1 MNSFKVKIT
10 ATLSTIIILIIALL
24 VALDFNS
31 FKTESIALNKNI
43 LREKNVSVEISINE
57 KIESYKK
64 AISAIKVTQDDV
76 KDVLSENAIVQ
87 LQTLTRNLQSVSE
100 GVYIF
105 KRDGGIYNPDG
116 DLYDFN
122 IKELNRTYWKA
133 LFENGKQ
140 FFVSSPF
147 ASARTGKDVLAVAY
161 KLDNNTASLATI
173 KLESVLENVVI
184 RKDMFL
190 YNDQGTILVA
200 PYKSFI
206 GQKIFSERPLYKGF
220 SKSNPEL
227 QYQAVVE
234 GEEVDFT
241 AFWGRMDSIGW
252 SYVTFIEDDIIEEGS
267 HNQLV
272 SALIFGFISLIIALA
287 IVIYTMEKLVLKPVG
302 GVPDEIA
309 ALMEKMAAGD
319 LTTQLPQTGKETG
332 IYLSLVNLSR
342 QLTELIKNS
351 HGISESVSSA
361 SLQLNTIMGNTKSNS
376 QDEMAQ
382 VEQISTAINEL
393 SSTSQEVSSKAV
405 MAEDEARKANENV
418 ANGKLTLEKNIL
430 LTSDI
435 NNSVTDTAI
444 IVKELKD
451 FSDEIGSVT
460 EVIKTISEQTNLLAL
475 NAAIEAARAGEYG
488 RGFAVVADEV
498 RNLASKTQESTVSI
512 QAIIEKL
519 QTQSEK
525 ANSNMTQNVELIEES
540 VLLADQV
547 KASFEDIS
555 HAVESIS
562 DINTLVATASQQQ
575 FCVTEDISKNVTQAF
590 DLVQQNVAAVDETLQ
605 AATELA
611 QMAEEQKKE
620 LAFFRTL

>member
-1 MNSFKVKIT
+1 MNKFKLKI
-10 ATLSTIIILIIALL
+10 SGTISVLILIIITILISIS
-24 VALDFNS
+24 FNA
-31 FKTESIALNKNI
+31 FKTESVDLNKQI
-43 LREKNVSVEISINE
+43 LKEKNATVEAGITEKFKGFKKILSGIQASRNDTEEAMLSHNATTQLNSISRM
-57 KIESYKK
+57 
-64 AISAIKVTQDDV
+64 IKD
-76 KDVLSENAIVQ
+76 
-87 LQTLTRNLQSVSE
+87 VSE
-100 GVYIF
+100 GAYIID
-105 KRDGGIYNPDG
+105 RQG
-116 DLYDFN
+116 DIFNTEGQKLDFN
-122 IKELNRTYWKA
+122 IKELNRSYYDDMFNKNETFTISEPFTSA
-133 LFENGKQ
+133 VSGKE
-140 FFVSSPF
+140 VVVF
-147 ASARTGKDVLAVAY
+147 AHKIDNETAAIASVYLKDVLSSVA
-161 KLDNNTASLATI
+161 DR
-173 KLESVLENVVI
+173 E
-184 RKDMFL
+184 DMFI
-190 YNDQGTILVA
+190 YDDDGTILSA
-200 PYKSFI
+200 PYDALLGKDI
-206 GQKIFSERPLYKGF
+206 DTERPLYKNF
-220 SKSNPEL
+220 SQNTPEL
-227 QYQAVVE
+227 NYQTIIDGKNV
-234 GEEVDFT
+234 GIT
-241 AFWGRMDSIGW
+241 AFWGQMDFTGW
-252 SYVTFIEDDIIEEGS
+252 SYVSFIEDARIEDAS
-267 HNQLV
+267 HDQLI
-272 SALIFGFISLIIALA
+272 SSMIFGLISLIVALC

-319 LTTQLPQTGKETG
+319 FSQNLQQTGKETG

-361 SLQLNTIMGNTKSNS
+361 SLQLNTIMNGTKSNS

-405 MAEDEARKANENV
+405 MAEEEARKANENV
-418 ANGKLTLEKNIL
+418 ASGKLTLEKNIQ

-435 NNSVTDTAI
+435 NASVTDTAI

-519 QTQSEK
+519 QVQSEK
-525 ANSNMTQNVELIEES
+525 ANNNMNQNVELIEHS

-555 HAVESIS
+555 KAVESIS

-590 DLVQQNVAAVDETLQ
+590 DLVQQNVGAVDETLQ
-605 AATELA
+605 ASSELA

-620 LAFFRTL
+620 LAFFRV

>member
-1 MNSFKVKIT
+1 MNKFKLKI
-10 ATLSTIIILIIALL
+10 SGTISLLILIIITVLISIS
-24 VALDFNS
+24 FNA
-31 FKTESIALNKNI
+31 FKTESVALNKEI
-43 LREKNVSVEISINE
+43 LKEKNATVEAGITEKFKGFKTILSGIQASRDDTEEAMLSNNARTQLNSISRM
-57 KIESYKK
+57 
-64 AISAIKVTQDDV
+64 IKD
-76 KDVLSENAIVQ
+76 
-87 LQTLTRNLQSVSE
+87 VSE
-100 GVYIF
+100 GVYIID
-105 KRDGGIYNPDG
+105 RIG
-116 DLYDFN
+116 DIFDSEGQKLDFN
-122 IKELNRTYWKA
+122 VKELNRSYYDEMFNKGETFTISEPFKSA
-133 LFENGKQ
+133 VSGKE
-140 FFVSSPF
+140 VVVF
-147 ASARTGKDVLAVAY
+147 AHRIDNDTAAIASVYLQDVLSSVA
-161 KLDNNTASLATI
+161 DR
-173 KLESVLENVVI
+173 E
-184 RKDMFL
+184 DMFI
-190 YNDQGTILVA
+190 YDDDGTILVA
-200 PYKSFI
+200 PNDSYLGKNI
-206 GQKIFSERPLYKGF
+206 DTERPLYKSF
-220 SKSNPEL
+220 NENTPEL
-227 QYQAVVE
+227 QYHATIDGNDV
-234 GEEVDFT
+234 GFT
-241 AFWGRMDSIGW
+241 AFWGKMDTTNW
-252 SYVTFIEDDIIEEGS
+252 NYVSFVKDEIIEEAS
-267 HNQLV
+267 HDQLI
-272 SALIFGFISLIIALA
+272 STMIFGFVSLIVALG

-319 LTTQLPQTGKETG
+319 LTQNLRQTGKETG
-332 IYLSLVNLSR
+332 IYLSLVNLSQ

-361 SLQLNTIMGNTKSNS
+361 SLQLNTIMNGTKSNS

-405 MAEDEARKANENV
+405 MAEDEARKANDNV
-418 ANGKLTLEKNIL
+418 ASGKLTLEKNIQ

-435 NNSVTDTAI
+435 NASVTDTAI

-498 RNLASKTQESTVSI
+498 RNLASKTQESTISI

-519 QTQSEK
+519 QVQSEK
-525 ANSNMTQNVELIEES
+525 ANSNMNQNVELIEQS

-555 HAVESIS
+555 KAVESIS
-562 DINTLVATASQQQ
+562 DINTLVATASQEQ

-605 AATELA
+605 ASAELA

-620 LAFFRTL
+620 LAFFRV

>member
-1 MNSFKVKIT
+1 MNKFKLEI
-10 ATLSTIIILIIALL
+10 SGTISALILITITILISL
-24 VALDFNS
+24 SFNA
-31 FKTESIALNKNI
+31 FKTESVTLNKSI
-43 LREKNVSVEISINE
+43 LREKNISVETGIHE
-57 KIESYKK
+57 KIESYKN
-64 AISAIKVTQDDV
+64 AISAIKVTASDV
-76 KDVLSENAIVQ
+76 KEVLSENAVIQ
-87 LQTLTRNLQSVSE
+87 TQTLSRNLQAVSE

-105 KRDGGIYNPDG
+105 KRDGVIYNPDG
-116 DLYDFN
+116 NQYDFN
-122 IKELNRTYWKA
+122 IKELKRTYWKA
-133 LFENGKQ
+133 LFEDGKQ
-140 FFVSSPF
+140 FFVSAPF
-147 ASARTGKDVLAVAY
+147 PSARTGKNVLAIAY
-161 KLDNNTASLATI
+161 KLDNNTASLVTI
-173 KLESVLENVVI
+173 KLESVLENVAN
-184 RKDMFL
+184 RKDLFI
-190 YNDQGTILVA
+190 YSHDGTILIA
-200 PYKSFI
+200 PNDSFLGKNI
-206 GQKIFSERPLYKGF
+206 FTERPIYRSFSE
-220 SKSNPEL
+220 NAPEL
-227 QYQAVVE
+227 HYQSVID
-234 GEEVDFT
+234 GKDVDFT
-241 AFWGRMDSIGW
+241 AFWETMNITGW
-252 SYVTFIEDDIIEEGS
+252 SYVTFVNDDIIEDAS
-267 HNQLV
+267 HDQLI
-272 SALIFGFISLIIALA
+272 SSMIFGFVSLIVALC

-319 LTTQLPQTGKETG
+319 LTQDLAQTGQETG
-332 IYLSLVNLSR
+332 IYLSLINLSR
-342 QLTELIKNS
+342 QLSELIKNS

-361 SLQLNTIMGNTKSNS
+361 SLQLNTIMNSTKSNS

-418 ANGKLTLEKNIL
+418 TSGKLTLEKNIQ

-435 NNSVTDTAI
+435 NTSVTDTAI

-519 QTQSEK
+519 QIQSEK
-525 ANSNMTQNVELIEES
+525 ANNNMTQNVELIEQS

-555 HAVESIS
+555 RAVESIS

-590 DLVQQNVAAVDETLQ
+590 DLVQQNVSAVDETLQ
-605 AATELA
+605 ASSELA

-620 LAFFRTL
+620 LAFFRV

>member
-1 MNSFKVKIT
+1 MNKFKLKI
-10 ATLSTIIILIIALL
+10 SGTISALILIIITVLISIS
-24 VALDFNS
+24 FNS
-31 FKTESIALNKNI
+31 FKTESVALNKQI
-43 LREKNVSVEISINE
+43 LKEKNATVEAGIVEKFNGFKKILSGIKASRDDTEEAMLSHNATTQLESVARMLGN
-57 KIESYKK
+57 
-64 AISAIKVTQDDV
+64 
-76 KDVLSENAIVQ
+76 
-87 LQTLTRNLQSVSE
+87 VSE
-100 GVYIF
+100 GVYIID
-105 KRDGGIYNPDG
+105 RQG
-116 DLYDFN
+116 DIFNAKGQKLDFN
-122 IKELNRTYWKA
+122 VKELNRSYYDDMFNKGETFTISEPFTSA
-133 LFENGKQ
+133 VSGKEIVT
-140 FFVSSPF
+140 FTHKIDNET
-147 ASARTGKDVLAVAY
+147 ASVASVYLQDVL
-161 KLDNNTASLATI
+161 S
-173 KLESVLENVVI
+173 SVSH
-184 RKDMFL
+184 RKDMFI
-190 YNDQGTILVA
+190 YDDDGTILVA
-200 PYKSFI
+200 PYDSYLGENIFI
-206 GQKIFSERPLYKGF
+206 DRPLYKNF
-220 SKSNPEL
+220 NKNTPEL
-227 QYQAVVE
+227 SYSANLDGVK
-234 GEEVDFT
+234 GDFT
-241 AFWGRMDSIGW
+241 AFWGQMEITGW
-252 SYVTFIEDDIIEEGS
+252 SYVTFVNDDLIEDAS
-267 HNQLV
+267 HDQLI
-272 SALIFGFISLIIALA
+272 STIIFGFISLIVALG

-309 ALMEKMAAGD
+309 ALMEKMAAGN
-319 LTTQLPQTGKETG
+319 LTTELQQTGKETG

-361 SLQLNTIMGNTKSNS
+361 SLQLNTIMDSTKSNS

-435 NNSVTDTAI
+435 NTSVTDTAI

-519 QTQSEK
+519 QTQSER

-605 AATELA
+605 ASAELA

-620 LAFFRTL
+620 LAFFRV

>member
-1 MNSFKVKIT
+1 LNSFKVKIT

-43 LREKNVSVEISINE
+43 LREKNVSVEISISE

-147 ASARTGKDVLAVAY
+147 ASAITGKDVLAVAY

-173 KLESVLENVVI
+173 KLESVLENLVI

-190 YNDQGTILVA
+190 YNDQGTILLA
-200 PYKSFI
+200 PYESFI

-234 GEEVDFT
+234 GEEVGFT

-605 AATELA
+605 ASTELA